1 MLLYFNLNMSL
12 IMVNIIHI
20 GDIQNIEAINKENLL
35 KSNKEIVSI
44 DGFNSLNMR
53 NLALKNNIGLGAI
66 YNYLKQKKLLIITF
80 ASICKEFFNFNF
92 MKNSRHFV
100 LFLKNYIK
108 FIKDNSTNEEVFNEK
123 FTKMNLIDFIFG
135 QIVLM
140 LYKEEF
146 NTQIY

>member
-1 MLLYFNLNMSL
+1 MIYF
-12 IMVNIIHI
+12 IKY
-20 GDIQNIEAINKENLL
+20 E
-35 KSNKEIVSI
+35 
-44 DGFNSLNMR
+44 
-53 NLALKNNIGLGAI
+53 NLALKNNLGLDTI
-66 YNYLKQKKLLIITF
+66 YNYFKTKEGLLIITF
-80 ASICKEFFNFNF
+80 ASISKEIFHFNFI
-92 MKNSRHFV
+92 KNSGHFV